1 MVLVAAVLV
10 AALPP
15 PVAGVLVVLVP
26 FALARP
32 DLLPCRRR
40 RGRWSRRRPR
50 WWSRR
55 RRRPRGG
62 RRRRRATCSRRCRL
76 AGLRHGRRLLAR
88 TVPLLASLGLRPLGS
103 RCPRVSAAT

>member
-40 RGRWSRRRPR
+40 RGRWRRRRPR

-55 RRRPRGG
+55 RRRRG
-62 RRRRRATCSRRCRL
+62 RRRRRATWRRRCRR
-76 AGLRHGRRLLAR
+76 AGLRRGRRLGAR

-103 RCPRVSAAT
+103 RCPRVTA